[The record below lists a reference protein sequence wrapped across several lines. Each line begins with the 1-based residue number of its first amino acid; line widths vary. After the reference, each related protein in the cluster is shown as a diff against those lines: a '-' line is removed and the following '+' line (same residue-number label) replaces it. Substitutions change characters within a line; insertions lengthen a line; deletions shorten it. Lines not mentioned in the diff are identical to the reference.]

1 MLGVNGSGKT
11 TMLRAISGDIE
22 YSGSIEI
29 DETDAES
36 LNARKRAQALAVVRQ
51 RINLPFQIKV
61 VDFVLMGRYSKLDWW
76 SSYSGKDR
84 ERVEDELQRMGIAEL
99 SGRLLNEISGGE
111 LQKVLLARALVQ
123 DTPWLLLDEPGQQ
136 LDPKN
141 RKELYDLL
149 HGLAA
154 QGKKIICSTHDR
166 EAVESGP
173 CRVLG
178 LKDGNLIY
186 DQEGKIAWEEVW
198 EKIYS

>member
-11 TMLRAISGDIE
+11 TLLRAISGDID
-22 YSGSIEI
+22 YRGKIEI
-29 DETDAES
+29 DGSAAAS

-51 RINLPFQIKV
+51 RINIPFQIKV
-61 VDFVLMGRYSKLDWW
+61 VDFVLMGRYPKLDWW
-76 SSYSGKDR
+76 SSYGSADR
-84 ERVEDELQRMGIAEL
+84 QRVGDELERMGISEL
-99 SGRLLNEISGGE
+99 GQRHLDEISGGE

-136 LDPKN
+136 LDPRN

-149 HGLAA
+149 HALAG

-178 LKDGNLIY
+178 LKDGHLIY
-186 DQEGKIAWEEVW
+186 DQEGEIAWEEVW